1 MKATLVSYKRGRH
14 LIHPKQG
21 LVKTPGVDDKSK
33 AQALLGKK
41 VIYTTKSG
49 KKITGKVTR
58 HHGNKG
64 LVRAR
69 FNKGLPGQAIG
80 SEVELEE

>member
-1 MKATLVSYKRGRH
+1 MKGLLVSYKRGRH

-21 LVKTPGVDDKSK
+21 LVKATGIDSKAK
-33 AQALLGKK
+33 AQALVGRK
-41 VIYTTKSG
+41 VTYTTKSG
-49 KKITGKVTR
+49 KKISGKVTR
-58 HHGNKG
+58 PHGNKG

-80 SEVELEE
+80 REVEIIK